1 MGSDFVYVRVGCKA
15 IEAQGFGMQIWL
27 QTHGFLG
34 GGEEERRIEFC
45 LGFILHACA
54 LLPPLPRL
62 TYESVY
68 RNSFLDWLRVRR
80 YVRAVPISCG
90 GAFPVKIR
98 SYLYLPMYSQ
108 RPN

>member
-1 MGSDFVYVRVGCKA
+1 MYLTKYEEFERMRPRFRFVRGLRSKIWSQVLLLLSRGEVGSDFVYVRVGCKA

-62 TYESVY
+62 
-68 RNSFLDWLRVRR
+68 
-80 YVRAVPISCG
+80 
-90 GAFPVKIR
+90 
-98 SYLYLPMYSQ
+98 
-108 RPN
+108 